1 MQMFRSSNKWLL
13 AATGIGIFYALAL
26 FVFAGDVFKNDQT
39 VTQAI
44 LNLLLH
50 LIPTAIVLFLT
61 VFAHRFPLAGAIIFA
76 VIAIIYI
83 ITGWSNLHWSA
94 HVLIAGPLLLM
105 SILYVIASKSV
116 K

>member
-1 MQMFRSSNKWLL
+1 MFYNYYSIKVWLRKSEFL
-13 AATGIGIFYALAL
+13 
-26 FVFAGDVFKNDQT
+26 KNNQT
-39 VTQAI
+39 LNQAI
-44 LNLLLH
+44 LDLLLH
-50 LIPTAIVLFLT
+50 LIPTAIALILT

-83 ITGWSNLHWSA
+83 ITGWANLHWSA

-105 SILYVIASKSV
+105 SILYVIAYKSD